1 MSKEKKK
8 QQQQKYHISKRN
20 MDFQTGLWNGHAV

>member
-8 QQQQKYHISKRN
+8 QQQKYHISKRN